1 MTNPGLNNGL
11 VVAVVVVIFLAF
23 LLFAQFLYWS
33 SRDQKDREGREL
45 SRRLGTL
52 ADKAQNPLFR
62 LQRAASGGGVSESLD
77 LMLRQAGSPYPMSTL
92 VGRMAACAGGGALAG
107 LIITKAAIGLGLG
120 LIGFLPILL
129 LQSAGAAR
137 ARKLTEQLPD
147 GLDLVSRSLQAGHG
161 IGEAF
166 RLVAEEA
173 PMPLAQEFGRVYE
186 ENNLGRD
193 FRECLQN
200 LNRRNPANFDF
211 QIFVSAVL
219 LQRDTGGNLVE
230 ILNSISNTVRARFV
244 FQGKVRA
251 LTAEAG
257 FTALILCGLPFFVT
271 AGIAYVSPEYLKP
284 LTTDPL
290 GIGLLLYAL
299 TSFSFGVFVMREVS
313 KVEV

>member
-1 MTNPGLNNGL
+1 MAPQQNQG
-11 VVAVVVVIFLAF
+11 VIVAVVVVIFLAF

-33 SRDQKDREGREL
+33 TQDQKEKESREL

-52 ADKAQNPLFR
+52 ADKAQSPLFR
-62 LQRAASGGGVSESLD
+62 LRSAAESGGISAKLD
-77 LMLRQAGSPYPMSTL
+77 IMLRQAGSPYTMSAL
-92 VGRMAACAGGGALAG
+92 VGRIGIGAAVGALAG
-107 LIITKAAIGLGLG
+107 LVLTRSLAGVALGVPGG
-120 LIGFLPILL
+120 LIPLL
-129 LQSAGAAR
+129 MLSSAGAER

-173 PMPLAQEFGRVYE
+173 PLPLAQEFGRVYE

-200 LNRRNPANFDF
+200 LNRRNPSNFDM

-230 ILNSISNTVRARFV
+230 ILNSIANTVRARFT
-244 FQGKVRA
+244 FQGKVAA
-251 LTAEAG
+251 LTSEARL
-257 FTALILCGLPFFVT
+257 TAVILCGLPFFVT
-271 AGIAYVSPEYLKP
+271 MAITVVSPEYLKP
-284 LTTDPL
+284 LVTDTL
-290 GIGLLLYAL
+290 GIAMLCYAIF
-299 TSFSFGVFVMREVS
+299 SFCFGVFVMREVS

>member
-1 MTNPGLNNGL
+1 MTPGLNNGL

-23 LLFAQFLYWS
+23 LLFAQFLYWTTQ
-33 SRDQKDREGREL
+33 DQKERESREL

-52 ADKAQNPLFR
+52 ADKQQSALFR
-62 LQRAASGGGVSESLD
+62 LQRVTEGSLTASLD
-77 LMLRQAGSPYPMSTL
+77 VMLRQAGSPYPMSTL
-92 VGRMAACAGGGALAG
+92 IGRV
-107 LIITKAAIGLGLG
+107 
-120 LIGFLPILL
+120 
-129 LQSAGAAR
+129 AGAAAVGALVGVILTRSPIGIVLAAAGVLPVLILKSQGAER
-137 ARKLTEQLPD
+137 ARRLTEQLPD
-147 GLDLVSRSLQAGHG
+147 GLDLISRSLQAGHG

-173 PMPLAQEFGRVYE
+173 PLPLAQEFGRVYE

-200 LNRRNPANFDF
+200 LNRRNPRNFDF

-230 ILNSISNTVRARFV
+230 ILQSISNTIRARFT

-251 LTAEAG
+251 LTSEARL
-257 FTALILCGLPFFVT
+257 TAIILCGLPFFVT
-271 AGIAYVSPEYLKP
+271 SGIAYVSPDYLKP
-284 LTTDPL
+284 LVHDTL
-290 GIGLLLYAL
+290 GIGMLLYAA
-299 TSFSFGVFVMREVS
+299 TSFCFGVFVMSEVS

>member
-1 MTNPGLNNGL
+1 MQPQLNNGL

-23 LLFAQFLYWS
+23 LLFGNFLYWTTQ
-33 SRDQKDREGREL
+33 DQKEKESREL

-52 ADKAQNPLFR
+52 ADKAQSPLFR
-62 LQRAASGGGVSESLD
+62 LQRAAENGGIGAKLD
-77 LMLRQAGSPYPMSTL
+77 VMLRQAGSPYPMTT
-92 VGRMAACAGGGALAG
+92 LAG
-107 LIITKAAIGLGLG
+107 RIGLAAAIGAVVGLLLTRSPLGLLFG
-120 LIGFLPILL
+120 VTGFIPIFML
-129 LQSAGAAR
+129 SAAGAER

-173 PMPLAQEFGRVYE
+173 PLPLAQEFGRVYE

-230 ILNSISNTVRARFV
+230 ILNSISNTVRARFT
-244 FQGKVRA
+244 FQGKVAA
-251 LTAEAG
+251 LTSEARL
-257 FTALILCGLPFFVT
+257 TALILCGLPFFVT
-271 AGIAYVSPEYLKP
+271 LAITFVSPEYLKP
-284 LTTDPL
+284 LVSDPL
-290 GIGLLLYAL
+290 GIGLLLYAFC
-299 TSFSFGVFVMREVS
+299 SFGFGVFVMREVS